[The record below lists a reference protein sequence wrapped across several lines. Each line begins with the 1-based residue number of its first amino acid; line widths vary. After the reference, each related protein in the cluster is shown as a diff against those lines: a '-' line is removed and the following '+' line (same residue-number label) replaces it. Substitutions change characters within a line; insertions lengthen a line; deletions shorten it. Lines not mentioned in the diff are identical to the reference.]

1 MADRILIIDDDLD
14 TLKLVGIAL
23 QRQGYEI
30 MAASNGRQGVI
41 QAEEELPDLILLDVM
56 MPEMDGYE
64 VARRL
69 RANEDTAAIPI
80 LMFTAKAQLDDK
92 VTGFEVG
99 ADDYL
104 TKPTHPTELIAHVKA
119 LLGRKGRAASA
130 TGASVTTG
138 PRAMMIGVVTPH
150 GGMGGTTVALN
161 LASSLMLRTKAE
173 VTVAEFSPGFGSLA
187 LDLDLDTK
195 PFSNLLATAPSEIT
209 RHKVMESLTVHESGL
224 RILPA
229 TYNSKDAELSHSAS
243 AQLEV
248 VFSRLTGVG
257 RYVVIDVGAGLAALN
272 QKLLKMCT
280 ERIVVVEP
288 IDSSIRHGRALIDDI
303 VSLGIEPKTITV
315 VSNNRV
321 RTEFTIPWGNVQ
333 EQLGHAVTVNLT
345 PAPELHHQATRI
357 NSSAVL
363 AQPES
368 LTAQQFAKLSEHITA
383 RQPKAV

>member
-69 RANEDTAAIPI
+69 RANEDTATIPI

-130 TGASVTTG
+130 AGASVTTG
-138 PRAMMIGVVTPH
+138 PRAMMIGVITPH
-150 GGMGGTTVALN
+150 SGMGGTTVALN
-161 LASSLMLRTKAE
+161 LASSLMMRTKAE
-173 VTVAEFSPGFGSLA
+173 VTVAEFCPGYGSLA
-187 LDLDLDTK
+187 IEMGLESK
-195 PFSNLLATAPSEIT
+195 PYSNLLATAPSEIT
-209 RHKVMESLTVHESGL
+209 RHKVIEALAVHESGL
-224 RILPA
+224 RILAAPYSA
-229 TYNSKDAELSHSAS
+229 KDAELSHTAS

-248 VFSRLTGVG
+248 IFSRLTGVG
-257 RYVVIDVGAGLAALN
+257 RYVVVDLGAGLASLN

-288 IDSSIRHGRALIDDI
+288 IDSSIKHGRALIDDI

-363 AQPES
+363 TQPES
-368 LTAQQFAKLSEHITA
+368 LTAQQFAKLADHLTA
-383 RQPKAV
+383 RQPKAA